1 MNNNQIIFN
10 EAVKAM
16 KAGKI
21 GTTGRMIEV
30 VNGAGEVV
38 TMPEPEEIHTF
49 QDWKARGYFVK
60 KSEKAVARF
69 AIWNYTTKA
78 GKAVKEARKAAGKD
92 EDTPAPHYYMKEA
105 YFFTVNQTSAAEK
118 MLPAVITATV
128 KVPELT
134 TPEPEKV
141 KAAAAEAVKPEA
153 KKTKTR
159 KSGAEK
165 AFQYIEKEAK
175 REKSGRYNKMCGSYD
190 GANYAVDGVQILKTN
205 EAIEGTEP
213 LEPETVKTFQSFLKG
228 MEKAESTGSINLSLK
243 DLKENTKALKGGKR
257 SVKVVYTTPEG
268 ITFNVNH
275 LMNAITATGALEY
288 KYSSKK
294 APVYFSNDTKTY
306 MLCPVNC
313 KAEMTEGLSIIG

>member
-10 EAVKAM
+10 EAIKAM

-60 KSEKAVARF
+60 KGEKAVARF

-78 GKAVKEARKAAGKD
+78 GKAVKEARKAAGKE
-92 EDTPAPHYYMKEA
+92 EDAPAPHYYMKEA
-105 YFFTVNQTSAAEK
+105 YFFTVNQTTAAEK

-141 KAAAAEAVKPEA
+141 KEAAREAVKPEA
-153 KKTKTR
+153 KKTKAR

-165 AFQYIEKEAK
+165 AFQYIEKAAK
-175 REKSGRYNKMCGSYD
+175 RSKGCNYTEFCGSND
-190 GANYAVDGVQILKTN
+190 GMTYALDGVQLMRTTEK
-205 EAIEGTEP
+205 IEGAEP
-213 LEPETVKTFQSFLKG
+213 LRD
-228 MEKAESTGSINLSLK
+228 EKAETIKNILKGEEGKLEGLINITLK
-243 DLKENTKALKGGKR
+243 DLKEGIKALKGGKR
-257 SVKVVYTTPEG
+257 SVNVVYTTPEG
-268 ITFNVNH
+268 VTLNADYLVNA
-275 LMNAITATGALEY
+275 MTATGSNDY
-288 KYSSKK
+288 RYSTKK
-294 APVYFSNDTKTY
+294 APIFMKSETTTY

-313 KAEMTEGLSIIG
+313 KVEMTEGLSIIG

>member
-60 KSEKAVARF
+60 KGEKAVARF

-78 GKAVKEARKAAGKD
+78 GKAVKEARKAAGKE
-92 EDTPAPHYYMKEA
+92 EDAPAPHYYMKEA

-128 KVPELT
+128 KIPELT

-141 KAAAAEAVKPEA
+141 KEAAREAVKPEA
-153 KKTKTR
+153 RKTKTR
-159 KSGAEK
+159 KSGAVK
-165 AFQYIEKEAK
+165 AFEYIAK
-175 REKSGRYNKMCGSYD
+175 IAGKDKTGRYNRMSGSD
-190 GANYAVDGVQILKTN
+190 NGITYACDGVQLMKTT
-205 EAIEGTEP
+205 ESIEGTEP
-213 LEPETVKTFQSFLKG
+213 LEPETVKTLSSFIKDQENAKETGTITKSIKELKDG
-228 MEKAESTGSINLSLK
+228 AK
-243 DLKENTKALKGGKR
+243 DLKAGKR
-257 SVKVVYTTPEG
+257 SAKVVYTTPEG

-275 LMNAITATGALEY
+275 LINAMTATGASEY

-294 APVYFSNDTKTY
+294 APVYFSNDTTTY